1 MAIADAVLPDI
12 DAAQLTAAARLALDA
27 PAAVLDD
34 AWTCRPLP
42 GGFGEGLGI
51 WRLAG
56 TARVGSDRRTW
67 TLVLKALPGGA
78 GAPAWDDPC
87 REARAYRSGLL
98 ADLPGGLV
106 AARCY
111 AVEDRPDGQTWLWM
125 EAIADDPTPWSPSQ
139 FALAAEA
146 LGRFNGAWLGGTP
159 LPSASWLSRDW
170 LRLRV
175 ETSGPTV
182 AELSHLAD
190 SGANAV
196 MRQAFPPSRVAAMT
210 RLWDER
216 DVFSTALDRLPQTFC
231 HLDAFRGNMLGRRV
245 AAGETWPVVIDW
257 AFSGIGAVGQELAPL
272 VLMAFRHEDRAG
284 LRRLDAICFAAYLR
298 GLRAAGWNGDADAVR
313 LGFTSA
319 AALRYSIGALRLFV
333 GPLADAS
340 LHPLI
345 ERTEK
350 RSMTQIVAALT
361 ELWAFEDELA
371 AEARSLLPF
380 VA

>member
-1 MAIADAVLPDI
+1 MAIADTVLPDI
-12 DAAQLTAAARLALDA
+12 DVAQLAGTVRLALAA
-27 PAAVLDD
+27 PAAIPDD
-34 AWTCRPLP
+34 DWTCRPLP
-42 GGFGEGLGI
+42 GGYGDGVGI

-56 TARVGSDRRTW
+56 TARVGSDRRAW
-67 TLVLKALPGGA
+67 TLVLKALPGSA
-78 GAPAWDDPC
+78 GAPAWVDPC
-87 REARAYRSGLL
+87 REARVYRSGLL

-106 AARCY
+106 APRCY

-139 FALAAEA
+139 FARAAEA
-146 LGRFNGAWLGGTP
+146 LGRFNGAFLAGTP
-159 LPSASWLSRDW
+159 LPAAAWLSRGW

-190 SGANAV
+190 IGANPV
-196 MRQAFPPSRVAAMT
+196 MRQAFPPSRVAALT

-216 DVFSTALDRLPQTFC
+216 AVCCTALDRVPQTFC
-231 HLDAFRGNMLGRRV
+231 HLDAFRGNMLGRRG
-245 AAGETWPVVIDW
+245 AAGKAWPVVIDW
-257 AFSGIGAVGQELAPL
+257 AFAGIGAVGQELAPL
-272 VLMAFRHEDRAG
+272 VLMAFPHEDRAG

-298 GLRAAGWNGDADAVR
+298 GLRAAGWDGDASAVR

-340 LHPLI
+340 LHPLS

-350 RSMTQIVAALT
+350 RSMSQIVAALT

-371 AEARSLLPF
+371 AEARSLLPS